1 MTSTLRDDATR
12 CALVERLAREGRSM
26 RYAARAIGM
35 SVGAVSR
42 YLRNVNLGQVE
53 RDDDERDQ
61 VRRRLARRLD
71 HAYEHFALFGDR
83 VSYLAFRDA
92 QDAYERA
99 RSLSSRADAEDA
111 N

>member
-42 YLRNVNLGQVE
+42 YLRNVNLDQVE

-61 VRRRLARRLD
+61 VRRQLARRLD
-71 HAYEHFALFGDR
+71 HAYEHFATFGDR

-99 RSLSSRADAEDA
+99 RSLSSRADPEDA